1 MPQSRLLSDHRS
13 NLGYLVEGKAGRSMI
28 ENEFLSYRI
37 SKHANSFNFGF
48 Y

>member
-1 MPQSRLLSDHRS
+1 VTIARS
-13 NLGYLVEGKAGRSMI
+13 WDTWLREGWGSMI